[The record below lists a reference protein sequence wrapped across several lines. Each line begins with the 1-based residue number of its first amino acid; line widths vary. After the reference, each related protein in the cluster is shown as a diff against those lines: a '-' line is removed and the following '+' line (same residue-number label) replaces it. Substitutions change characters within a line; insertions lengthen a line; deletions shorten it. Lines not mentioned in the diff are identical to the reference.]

1 MSVRFIIKTEKNMK
15 KFLNFIVAALV
26 AVPMVTM
33 AHGPSRQQVKEKIV
47 INASPEKVWAMVKD
61 FSAIDQWHPAVASV
75 ESATMVDE
83 KDGKEHE
90 TRVLTLA
97 SEGNPTI
104 TEELLTINDEK
115 MMLTYKIIDM
125 SVVKTIT
132 FNSKDTPYFTL
143 PVATYKSWISVK
155 AVDGGSEVMWKSK
168 FYRSFMDN
176 PPVPEGQS
184 DKDALNTIKGVIT
197 AGLENLK
204 VVLEK

>member
-1 MSVRFIIKTEKNMK
+1 MK
-15 KFLNFIVAALV
+15 KFLYLIAAALI
-26 AVPMVTM
+26 ATPMISS
-33 AHGPSRQQVKEKIV
+33 AHGPSRQQVKEKIT

-61 FSAIDQWHPAVASV
+61 FGGLHNWHPAVAST
-75 ESATMVDE
+75 EL
-83 KDGKEHE
+83 DGD

-104 TEELLTINDEK
+104 TEKLISANDEK
-115 MMLTYKIIDM
+115 MMLTYKITGM

-143 PVATYKSWISVK
+143 PVATYKSWITVK
-155 AVDGGSEVMWKSK
+155 AVDGGSEVQWKSK

-184 DKDALNTIKGVIT
+184 DKDAVNSIKGVIT

-204 VVLEK
+204 VVMEK

>member
-1 MSVRFIIKTEKNMK
+1 MISS
-15 KFLNFIVAALV
+15 
-26 AVPMVTM
+26 
-33 AHGPSRQQVKEKIV
+33 AHGPSRQQVKEKIT

-61 FSAIDQWHPAVASV
+61 FGGLHNWHPAVAST
-75 ESATMVDE
+75 EL
-83 KDGKEHE
+83 DGD

-104 TEELLTINDEK
+104 TEKLISANDEK
-115 MMLTYKIIDM
+115 MMLTYKITGM

-143 PVATYKSWISVK
+143 PVATYKSWITVK
-155 AVDGGSEVMWKSK
+155 AVDGGSEVQWKSK

-184 DKDALNTIKGVIT
+184 DKDAVNSIKGVIT

-204 VVLEK
+204 VVMEK

>member
-1 MSVRFIIKTEKNMK
+1 MK
-15 KFLNFIVAALV
+15 KFLVLIVAALV
-26 AVPMVTM
+26 ALPMISS
-33 AHGPSRQQVKEKIV
+33 AHGPSRQQVKEKIT

-61 FSAIDQWHPAVASV
+61 FEALDKWHPAVASV
-75 ESATMVDE
+75 EM
-83 KDGKEHE
+83 KDDK

-104 TEELLTINDEK
+104 TEELQKVDDEK
-115 MMLTYKIIDM
+115 MMLVYKIKEM

-143 PVATYKSWISVK
+143 PVATYKSWITVK
-155 AVDGGSEVMWKSK
+155 AVDGGSEVQWKSK

-184 DKDALNTIKGVIT
+184 DKDAVNSIKGVIT

-204 VVLEK
+204 VVMEK